1 MTDKEFFEVI
11 DGFDTDNEPI
21 KCIRDNQTTE
31 IYSMDNE
38 TEANSVCMKFND
50 LTKTIMMLDTA
61 LRKLGVSVDLVKYFS
76 DWDNLITN
84 QNTISRRLIK
94 IEDEYKE
101 KSEELLSKARKT
113 KDETGVDIIK
123 DKYGGNNDKTR
134 RQYIKESLIDL
145 SNEKQELTLQKEDNA
160 RRISYLKKLIDLHI
174 ELIKYGGN
182 DELPETE

>member
-1 MTDKEFFEVI
+1 MTEKQFFEVI
-11 DGFDTDNEPI
+11 DGFDTNNEPI
-21 KCIRDNQTTE
+21 KCIRDNITTE
-31 IYSMDNE
+31 EYSMENE
-38 TEANSVCMKFND
+38 LEANSVCMKLND

-84 QNTISRRLIK
+84 QNTISKRLIK

-101 KSEELLSKARKT
+101 KSEKLLSKARKI
-113 KDETGVDIIK
+113 KDETEVDIIK

-134 RQYIKESLIDL
+134 KQYIKESLIDL